1 MNENNAHLKL
11 KDVWKIYKDGDKI
24 IHALNRINWSFQ
36 KGSFNIIQGP
46 SGSGK
51 STLIRICGL
60 LEKPSLGKVFINGNN
75 TADFPQNKRNLIIK
89 KNIGLIFQ
97 GSNMIPNI
105 NAIENL
111 TLPMLSHDNEKAK
124 ILLDK
129 VGFNDYKKLPD
140 EMSIEEEQRVSIARA
155 IVNNHSL
162 ILVDEPTGDLHTNG
176 AKNIMNLLLHL
187 NKNEGLT
194 VIITTNNNR
203 LSKFDGNMIEMV
215 DGTISQNKINI

>member
-60 LEKPSLGKVFINGNN
+60 LEKPSLGKVLINGNN

-162 ILVDEPTGDLHTNG
+162 ILADESTGDLHTNG